1 MNFDPFDHERRFREM
16 WEAVRIERPVRYSLF
31 TFGESVLPYYLVL
44 GVPRGRDAV
53 SVTRGEVRI
62 TRPRIITPGHDHPEF
77 HNFFEN
83 DEDEDGIIQF
93 LLARTAA
100 FSNLQFDNA
109 SGPAQV
115 VSDNVEEAVA
125 KLNRRLDDEDED
137 HTAILSA
144 PPPLG
149 KIAIL
154 RYATERVVASGPDNV
169 QELRERGFLP

>member
-1 MNFDPFDHERRFREM
+1 MVFDEYERERRFREL
-16 WEAVRIERPVRYSLF
+16 WEAVRIERPVPYSLF

-44 GVPRGRDAV
+44 GLPRGRESV
-53 SVTRGEVRI
+53 SVTRGEVKI

-77 HNFFEN
+77 HNFFEG
-83 DEDEDGIIQF
+83 DEDEGMIQF

-100 FSNLQFDNA
+100 FSNLQLDNA
-109 SGPAQV
+109 SGPVQI
-115 VSDNVEEAVA
+115 VSDSVEEAVA
-125 KLNRRLDDEDED
+125 KLNRRLDDADED
-137 HTAILSA
+137 RTAILSA

-149 KIAIL
+149 KIAVL